1 MRRKRTH
8 NNTITPLSYNLQI
21 QVSRQRDIPQIMS
34 DKIRTVS
41 PSTGR
46 LIFEHDG
53 TTVEQAR
60 LVAGRARAAFKTYQ
74 KTSLDQRKSIVVKA
88 LDYVATQQERLSQE
102 LSQQMGRPITFANV
116 EIDTM
121 RKRAEYLLDIAS
133 EALENLPGRQEDGFQ
148 RWISKEAVGPV
159 LIVSAWNVSTP
170 DPSLSIEFTN
180 IISQYPW
187 IITVNTL
194 IPALLAGNSVI
205 LKPSP
210 QTPLVADAFQE
221 AFNAAGLPPDVLQVL
236 HSGSLETLKQVARL
250 AEIKQIS
257 FTGSTAGGLELRQA
271 TADRIV
277 PLNLELG
284 GNDPAYV
291 RADSDLKWTA
301 SNIVDAAVFNSGQSC
316 CAVERVYVHADVH
329 DEFVRELQREL
340 QGYVYLP
347 TVQYTYLMLTEVT
360 KLRTW

>member
-1 MRRKRTH
+1 
-8 NNTITPLSYNLQI
+8 
-21 QVSRQRDIPQIMS
+21 MS

-60 LVAGRARAAFKTYQ
+60 LVAGRARAAFKTYR
-74 KTSLDQRKSIVVKA
+74 KTSLDQRKSIVIKA

-159 LIVSAWNVSTP
+159 LIISAWNIT
-170 DPSLSIEFTN
+170 
-180 IISQYPW
+180 
-187 IITVNTL
+187 TVNTL

-257 FTGSTAGGLELRQA
+257 FTGSTAGGLELQQT

-301 SNIVDAAVFNSGQSC
+301 SNIVDAAVFNETSSFLSC
-316 CAVERVYVHADVH
+316 
-329 DEFVRELQREL
+329 
-340 QGYVYLP
+340 
-347 TVQYTYLMLTEVT
+347 M
-360 KLRTW
+360 